1 VPVLILIGLLGG
13 LVTGLSPCIIPVI
26 PVIFAA
32 GAVGATSETARSKE
46 DTASG
51 PDGADPE
58 PVADQLL
65 SVGAG
70 VAASSPSASTPADG
84 PATGTGAAPVSD
96 GASGRAS
103 DAQGAGSDLDPDQ
116 VRRLRRRPYAVVG
129 GLVVSFSVVTMIGS
143 SLLSALGLPQD
154 LLRNIGLVVLGLV
167 AIGLI
172 VPAIGELLEQPFAR
186 LVRGHQHDQ
195 GGGLVLGLS
204 LGLLF
209 VPCAGPVLAAIT
221 VVGANHRIGLSAI
234 VLTLSFAV
242 GVGIP
247 LLVFAM
253 AGQRLA
259 GSIKVVRTRAALVR
273 KGVGVV
279 LLAVALLIGLNLTS
293 GLQTALPGYTDALTN
308 HLESNSTAK
317 SALGSVTGNSGTG
330 ALAACIPSSPVL
342 QHCGQAPAFTGISRW
357 LNTPGGRPLSL
368 AGLKGKV
375 VLVDVWTYSCINC
388 QRTLPHVEAWNQAY
402 AADGRTIVGV
412 HTPEFAFEHV
422 ESNVIQAARQLGVT
436 YPIAMDN
443 DYATWDAYQNQY
455 WPAEYLID
463 ATGQVRHV
471 DFGEGGYSQTETFIR
486 QLLTAANPAVHLPSR
501 TDLPDTTPTE
511 PTTPESYL
519 GAGHPSNLDGQ
530 TIEEGVS
537 ASYALPATVVQDEY
551 AYGGQW
557 KIGTEASTAVS
568 NASIQL
574 RYQAND
580 VFLVLGGTGQV
591 TVSVDGVRNK
601 VVPVGGEPKLYQLVG
616 TPQSHTGLLTVSVSP
631 GVSAYDFTFG

>member
-1 VPVLILIGLLGG
+1 
-13 LVTGLSPCIIPVI
+13 
-26 PVIFAA
+26 
-32 GAVGATSETARSKE
+32 
-46 DTASG
+46 
-51 PDGADPE
+51 
-58 PVADQLL
+58 
-65 SVGAG
+65 
-70 VAASSPSASTPADG
+70 
-84 PATGTGAAPVSD
+84 
-96 GASGRAS
+96 
-103 DAQGAGSDLDPDQ
+103 
-116 VRRLRRRPYAVVG
+116 
-129 GLVVSFSVVTMIGS
+129 
-143 SLLSALGLPQD
+143 
-154 LLRNIGLVVLGLV
+154 
-167 AIGLI
+167 
-172 VPAIGELLEQPFAR
+172 
-186 LVRGHQHDQ
+186 
-195 GGGLVLGLS
+195 
-204 LGLLF
+204 
-209 VPCAGPVLAAIT
+209 
-221 VVGANHRIGLSAI
+221 
-234 VLTLSFAV
+234 
-242 GVGIP
+242 
-247 LLVFAM
+247 
-253 AGQRLA
+253 
-259 GSIKVVRTRAALVR
+259 
-273 KGVGVV
+273 
-279 LLAVALLIGLNLTS
+279 
-293 GLQTALPGYTDALTN
+293 
-308 HLESNSTAK
+308 
-317 SALGSVTGNSGTG
+317 
-330 ALAACIPSSPVL
+330 
-342 QHCGQAPAFTGISRW
+342 
-357 LNTPGGRPLSL
+357 
-368 AGLKGKV
+368 
-375 VLVDVWTYSCINC
+375 
-388 QRTLPHVEAWNQAY
+388 
-402 AADGRTIVGV
+402 V